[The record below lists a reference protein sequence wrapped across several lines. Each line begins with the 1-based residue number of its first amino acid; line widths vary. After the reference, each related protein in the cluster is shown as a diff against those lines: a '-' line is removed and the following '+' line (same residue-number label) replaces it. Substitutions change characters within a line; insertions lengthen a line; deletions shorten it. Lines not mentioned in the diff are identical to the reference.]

1 MNEQE
6 RMLAGT
12 ILGLAGRAL
21 PMTVFLTKNA
31 TVHRDAETPDEL
43 LEIEKLEQFWIGNA
57 AQFDVIDYDSVQIQ
71 SAKVVDGK
79 MIQVAIT
86 ISIPPE
92 DCAELKDKVDLI
104 F

>member
-31 TVHRDAETPDEL
+31 TVHRDAETQDEL
-43 LEIEKLEQFWIGNA
+43 RELERLEQYWTDNA
-57 AQFDVIDYDSVQIQ
+57 APFDVIDYDSVQIQ
-71 SAKVVDGK
+71 SAKVVDGQ

-92 DCAELKDKVDLI
+92 DCSELKDKIDLI